1 MEERVL
7 PTREELQELK
17 ARGIVFRSP
26 LATRAVI
33 VSAVLITLL
42 FILKGSTVTGSMLVD
57 GMPVD
62 GTPADGTLVDGTL
75 VDGTGVER
83 LARSLLSL
91 VVTTSVVAVL
101 AGVIFSLLLNGFSI
115 SAKLIAI
122 KWRPIERT
130 GVLVQLA
137 LLALGVALGA
147 ELLYALTGDLFL
159 WLRASTEL
167 LSDPSLISSS
177 ERARSSFI
185 ERLSTRVIVECV
197 FLAILVAVT
206 ARVRFLYQNRVP
218 KHDGLGGR

>member
-17 ARGIVFRSP
+17 AQGIVFRSP

-42 FILKGSTVTGSMLVD
+42 FILKGSTVTGSM
-57 GMPVD
+57 PVD
-62 GTPADGTLVDGTL
+62 ATPVD
-75 VDGTGVER
+75 VTGVER

>member
-17 ARGIVFRSP
+17 AQGIVFRSP

-33 VSAVLITLL
+33 LSAVLITLL
-42 FILKGSTVTGSMLVD
+42 FILKGTTVTGSM
-57 GMPVD
+57 PVD
-62 GTPADGTLVDGTL
+62 ATPVD
-75 VDGTGVER
+75 VTGVER

>member
-17 ARGIVFRSP
+17 AQGIVFRSP

-33 VSAVLITLL
+33 LSAVLITLL
-42 FILKGSTVTGSMLVD
+42 FILKGSTVTGSM
-57 GMPVD
+57 PVD
-62 GTPADGTLVDGTL
+62 ATP

-137 LLALGVALGA
+137 LLALGAALGA

-177 ERARSSFI
+177 EQARSSFI

>member
-17 ARGIVFRSP
+17 AQGIVFRSP

-42 FILKGSTVTGSMLVD
+42 FTLKGSTVTGSM
-57 GMPVD
+57 PVD
-62 GTPADGTLVDGTL
+62 V
-75 VDGTGVER
+75 TGVER
-83 LARSLLSL
+83 LASSLLSL

>member
-17 ARGIVFRSP
+17 AQGIVFRSP

-42 FILKGSTVTGSMLVD
+42 FTLKGSTVTGSM
-57 GMPVD
+57 P
-62 GTPADGTLVDGTL
+62 
-75 VDGTGVER
+75 VDGTGVEM

-137 LLALGVALGA
+137 LLALGAALGA

>member
-17 ARGIVFRSP
+17 AQGIVFRSP

-33 VSAVLITLL
+33 LSAVLITLL
-42 FILKGSTVTGSMLVD
+42 FILKGTTVTGSM
-57 GMPVD
+57 PVD
-62 GTPADGTLVDGTL
+62 ATPVD
-75 VDGTGVER
+75 VTGVER

-137 LLALGVALGA
+137 LLALGAALGA

>member
-1 MEERVL
+1 MEEWVL

-17 ARGIVFRSP
+17 AQGIVFRSP
-26 LATRAVI
+26 LAIRAVI
-33 VSAVLITLL
+33 LSAVLITLL
-42 FILKGSTVTGSMLVD
+42 FTLKGSTVTGSV
-57 GMPVD
+57 PVN
-62 GTPADGTLVDGTL
+62 GTP

-83 LARSLLSL
+83 LASSLLSL
-91 VVTTSVVAVL
+91 VVTTSLVAVL

-122 KWRPIERT
+122 KWRPVERT
-130 GVLVQLA
+130 GILVQLA

-177 ERARSSFI
+177 DRARSSFI

-197 FLAILVAVT
+197 FLAILAAVT

>member
-17 ARGIVFRSP
+17 AQGIVFRSP

-33 VSAVLITLL
+33 LSAVLITLL
-42 FILKGSTVTGSMLVD
+42 FILKGTTVTGSM
-57 GMPVD
+57 PVD
-62 GTPADGTLVDGTL
+62 ATPVD
-75 VDGTGVER
+75 VTGVER

-177 ERARSSFI
+177 EQARSSFI

>member
-17 ARGIVFRSP
+17 AQGIVFRSP

-33 VSAVLITLL
+33 LSAVLITLL
-42 FILKGSTVTGSMLVD
+42 FTLKGSTVTGSM
-57 GMPVD
+57 PVD
-62 GTPADGTLVDGTL
+62 ATP

-83 LARSLLSL
+83 LASSLLSL

-137 LLALGVALGA
+137 LLAIGVALGA